1 MVGSTRGTIPR
12 IPRGFTLI
20 EIVIVLTIIGLL
32 AAIAIPQIDLGKYQA
47 NSAMQGIGSTLL
59 AAQRL
64 AVTKQHDVVVTFD
77 VATNAMRVHEDADND
92 GTVDA
97 TERELRYPMGDKVVF
112 GQGGAPGHPI
122 GAGPITF
129 TKVVR
134 GMPAVTFHRNGSASE
149 TGGFYLTTQRA
160 INAGGIPTDA
170 RVLEIERSTGRTSWY
185 RFDGTAWRRGF

>member
-1 MVGSTRGTIPR
+1 MFGATHGPPSR
-12 IPRGFTLI
+12 IPPGFTLI

-47 NSAMQGIGSTLL
+47 NSAMQGVGSTLL

-77 VATNAMRVHEDADND
+77 AATNGMRIHEDADND

-97 TERELRYPMGDKVVF
+97 TERDLRYPMGDKVVF
-112 GQGGAPGHPI
+112 GRGGAPQHPI

-134 GMPAVTFHRNGSASE
+134 GLPAVIFHRNGSASE
-149 TGGFYLTTQRA
+149 SGGFYLTTRRA
-160 INAGGIPTDA
+160 INAGGIPTDG
-170 RVLEIERSTGRTSWY
+170 RVLEIERSTGRASWY
-185 RFDGTAWRRGF
+185 RFDGTAWQRGF